1 MLLYLACSAQP
12 GWRAKL
18 DPSPMQVST
27 ASMSEINDSY
37 GYVLYVDEAGD
48 DGTRIF
54 KPEDP
59 KGSSEWLCLAGY
71 LVRREVDT
79 ELPNLLSSIRADIGA
94 NQGPAL
100 HYRDLSPTKRQRA
113 CDLLGSAP
121 ARAFV
126 VCSFK
131 RTMQGHS
138 NARAA
143 ARSGGTKQYLY
154 NWIVRI
160 LLERVTD
167 LCWRDSERRPADQR
181 RVKLVFS
188 HRGGHRYG
196 QMKAYLELLRRQAIG
211 KSTFIDTR
219 QIRPDAISWHLI
231 ESVPHYQLAGL
242 QLADILA
249 SAAYQACDKTSPNWS
264 CRPALALK
272 PIMAREADLS
282 GVLRITDYGV
292 TLLPA
297 PYRAG
302 LSEDQRKL
310 FEAVGY
316 TFRR

>member
-1 MLLYLACSAQP
+1 
-12 GWRAKL
+12 
-18 DPSPMQVST
+18 
-27 ASMSEINDSY
+27 MSEINDSY

-211 KSTFIDTR
+211 KSTYIHP
-219 QIRPDAISWHLI
+219 PDQARRD
-231 ESVPHYQLAGL
+231 QLASDRVGSAL
-242 QLADILA
+242 STRW
-249 SAAYQACDKTSPNWS
+249 SAACGYSRQC
-264 CRPALALK
+264 C
-272 PIMAREADLS
+272 LS
-282 GVLRITDYGV
+282 GMRHN
-292 TLLPA
+292 
-297 PYRAG
+297 
-302 LSEDQRKL
+302 LSELVVPTSSRL
-310 FEAVGY
+310 EANNGSGG
-316 TFRR
+316 